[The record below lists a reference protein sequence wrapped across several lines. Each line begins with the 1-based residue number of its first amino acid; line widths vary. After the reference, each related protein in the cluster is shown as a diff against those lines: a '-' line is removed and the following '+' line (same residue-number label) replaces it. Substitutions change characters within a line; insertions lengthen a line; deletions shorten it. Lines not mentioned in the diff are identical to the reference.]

1 MGYCQAKKVVDFQC
15 YCRLFERV
23 FDRTSKT
30 IAAQTKLF
38 GEKKEDNPCWAK
50 PKINHI
56 QIQRTDFNFFNPF
69 PLGVPLLV

>member
-1 MGYCQAKKVVDFQC
+1 MGYFPTLFEVTIVYAQKDDSIMGYCQAKKVVDFQC

-38 GEKKEDNPCWAK
+38 GEKKK
-50 PKINHI
+50 
-56 QIQRTDFNFFNPF
+56 
-69 PLGVPLLV
+69 G